1 MIEKMDC
8 EAHSG
13 RVGIFGGTF
22 DPVHEG
28 HMQVAEYAQ
37 RTLRLARLILVPA
50 ARPWMKVKDVV
61 ASGADA
67 ERRRAFTQARA

>member
-1 MIEKMDC
+1 MIENVGP
-8 EAHSG
+8 EARSD

-37 RTLRLARLILVPA
+37 RT
-50 ARPWMKVKDVV
+50 
-61 ASGADA
+61 
-67 ERRRAFTQARA
+67 